1 MKQSVRPL
9 ALASQSHYPGMGM
22 RNRGDEL
29 IPEVWRI
36 LRLAWP
42 VMLTSLNWTLM
53 HLIDVAV
60 VGHFGTE
67 ELGYLAAGRTL
78 TFITIVMGLAAMS
91 GVLVFTA
98 RADGAGDL
106 RATGEYFRQG
116 QIFGFA
122 LGMPA
127 MVILLLWADPLIRL
141 VGVAPEMA
149 EGGAAVVRAMAL
161 AYPFQFMLCGAS
173 FFLEGVSR
181 PRRVMVVNLTM
192 LPLNALLAWA
202 WVGGH
207 LGMPARGAVGAVLA
221 TALVSALGAVAM
233 IASVWLLPAARER
246 NVRDLSHRAWARA
259 ARDVPVLL
267 RFGIVPAIA
276 SGLELAGFSWLIA
289 LSTQLGTLT
298 AAAFQTVFSLHNFVF
313 AMALGFGSAAGVR
326 VGNAVGAGEARAAL
340 PRTMISAALAVAVM
354 GALGAMLFLA
364 NDHVVRPFSDD
375 PAVVL
380 LSARLLALLAPF
392 MFFDGLQ
399 VVFVYAL
406 RSLGDQVI
414 AGVNG
419 IIAFFLVTGGLGWWL
434 VREGYGA
441 ESLVYASAAGM
452 VVAALL
458 QGSRMLWISRR
469 LGSQSSG

>member
-1 MKQSVRPL
+1 MRLSRSEL
-9 ALASQSHYPGMGM
+9 AAEAH
-22 RNRGDEL
+22 
-29 IPEVWRI
+29 II

-53 HLIDVAV
+53 HLIDVGV
-60 VGHFGTE
+60 VGHFGTG

-78 TFITIVMGLAAMS
+78 TFITIVMGMAAMS
-91 GVLVFTA
+91 GVLVFA
-98 RADGAGDL
+98 SRADGAHDL

-116 QIFGFA
+116 LIFG
-122 LGMPA
+122 LGLGLPSMAVLYIWAEP
-127 MVILLLWADPLIRL
+127 LLQA
-141 VGVAPEMA
+141 VGVAREMRG
-149 EGGAAVVRAMAL
+149 GGAAVVRAMAL
-161 AYPFQFMLCGAS
+161 AYPFQFLLCAAS

-181 PRRVMVVNLTM
+181 PRRVMVVNLAM

-207 LGMPARGAVGAVLA
+207 FGLPAMGAVGAVLA
-221 TALVSALGAVAM
+221 TAVVSALGAMGM
-233 IASVWLLPAARER
+233 IVSAWLLPDAKARG
-246 NVRDLSHRAWARA
+246 VRDVSPAAWARA
-259 ARDVPVLL
+259 WRDLPLLL
-267 RFGIVPAIA
+267 RFGGVPAIA

-289 LSTQLGTLT
+289 LSTQLGMLT

-326 VGNAVGAGEARAAL
+326 TGNAVGAGEPEAAW
-340 PRTMISAALAVAVM
+340 PRSLIAAALALAVM
-354 GALGAMLFLA
+354 GMLGLILFLG
-364 NDHVVRPFSDD
+364 NDIVVRPFSDD
-375 PAVVL
+375 PPVIA
-380 LSARLLALLAPF
+380 LSAHLLAMLAPF

-419 IIAFFLVTGGLGWWL
+419 IIAFFIVTGGLGWWL

-441 ESLVYASAAGM
+441 ESLVYASASGM
-452 VVAALL
+452 VVAAVL
-458 QGSRMLWISRR
+458 QGGRMWRISFR
-469 LGSQSSG
+469 LRSQS